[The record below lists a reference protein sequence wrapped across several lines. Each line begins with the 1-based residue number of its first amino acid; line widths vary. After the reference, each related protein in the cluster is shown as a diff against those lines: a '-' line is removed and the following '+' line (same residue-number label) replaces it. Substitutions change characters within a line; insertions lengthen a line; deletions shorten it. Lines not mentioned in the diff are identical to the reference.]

1 MKITLFLLLAPVTQ
15 GARQGVPAGKVVPQF
30 NLLNGKSLDAAAVAK
45 TTSGSSTTKHRLDL
59 SDLTVDS
66 AASNSFWN
74 TVNTSGSM
82 KYQSAVLVNTSLNGE
97 EIACLNC
104 VPEIFARWVAQRMEP
119 EPTKSDKKAGA
130 GENEKVDH
138 TKHPNSPGYDE
149 WAKSQQLANTTQA
162 EHTKHPNSPQYNEW
176 AKGKKSSFLAGSPF
190 ATVELPEVKEYVLAG
205 HAYEAARPRLQTL
218 WQSRRLVVGYSANPM
233 HEPMDFQSAL
243 TQLARESPML
253 TKDDCQ
259 RRNMPYCN
267 ALFSGDRTASAAQ
280 LRSVLDKT
288 FGAEYLKQNEAG
300 AELGLKEE
308 RKRVQTL
315 LRVLKGNYSFYYQKC
330 LNHEPKAASCNT
342 GANSELLGQ
351 VSCAPADDEPT
362 DDCVYAEVRRC
373 PNCEEGGGRGR
384 FFEYS
389 RFHGPLALFETK
401 ENRGGLMGQCEEFS
415 RAAHAL
421 LASLGYDARYVL
433 DFTDHVW
440 IEVRLPTGSKDGQW
454 LHADPSE
461 GILDQP
467 LMYEKG
473 WGKKLT
479 MIFAFTPQYIE
490 HITHKY
496 TEDYEGTVARR
507 GITDESLNALLK
519 EVNYRLQNELPMS
532 PWGFHF
538 SKNRKLEEIA
548 LWTHFESDGPRPIAF
563 PTR

>member
-1 MKITLFLLLAPVTQ
+1 MKIVFSLLVAALVQ
-15 GARQGVPAGKVVPQF
+15 GARRDVPKAAPKF
-30 NLLNGKSLDAAAVAK
+30 NLLNGKSFDAAKAS
-45 TTSGSSTTKHRLDL
+45 SGSSTMRHRLDL
-59 SDLTVDS
+59 TDLTVDS
-66 AASNSFWN
+66 AASYSFWN
-74 TVNTSGSM
+74 TSGTVS
-82 KYQSAVLVNTSLNGE
+82 YNSAVLVNTSLNGE
-97 EIACLNC
+97 EVACLNC
-104 VPEIFARWVAQRMEP
+104 VPELFARWVAQRMEP
-119 EPTKSDKKAGA
+119 EPKTGSAQRA
-130 GENEKVDH
+130 SGENEKVNH
-138 TKHPNSPGYDE
+138 TKHPNAPEYDE
-149 WAKSQQLANTTQA
+149 WAKSQSLANTQS
-162 EHTKHPNSPQYNEW
+162 EHTKHPNSPKYNDW
-176 AKGKKSSFLAGSPF
+176 AKSKKASFLAGSPY
-190 ATVELPEVKEYVLAG
+190 ATVDIPEVKQYTLAG

-280 LRSVLDKT
+280 LRKVLDET
-288 FGAEYLKQNEAG
+288 FGAEFLKQNEAG
-300 AELGLKEE
+300 SELGEKEE
-308 RKRVQTL
+308 RKRVQAL
-315 LRVLKGNYSFYYQKC
+315 LKVLKGNYSFYYQKC
-330 LNHEPKAASCNT
+330 LTHEPQAASCNP

-373 PNCEEGGGRGR
+373 PKCAEGGGRGR

-401 ENRGGLMGQCEEFS
+401 HNRGGLMGQCEEFS

-440 IEVRLPTGSKDGQW
+440 VEVRLPTGSKDGKW
-454 LHADPSE
+454 YHADPSE
-461 GILDQP
+461 GILDNP

>member
-1 MKITLFLLLAPVTQ
+1 MQIALSFVVATLVQAVRR
-15 GARQGVPAGKVVPQF
+15 AVPASKPAPQF
-30 NLLNGKSLDAAAVAK
+30 KLFNAKSLDEGATSKAK
-45 TTSGSSTTKHRLDL
+45 SGSSTMRHRLDL

-66 AASNSFWN
+66 AASISFWN
-74 TVNTSGSM
+74 AADGTG
-82 KYQSAVLVNTSLNGE
+82 KYNSAVLVNTTLDGE

-104 VPEIFARWVAQRMEP
+104 VPELFARWVAQRMEP
-119 EPTKSDKKAGA
+119 EPTTSQQKKGNT
-130 GENEKVDH
+130 ENEKVDH
-138 TKHPNSPGYDE
+138 TKHPNSPDYDE
-149 WAKSQQLANTTQA
+149 WAKSQSMANTTQP

-176 AKGKKSSFLAGSPF
+176 ASKKKSAFLASSPY
-190 ATVELPEVKEYVLAG
+190 AIGKIPEVQQYTLAG

-218 WQSRRLVVGYSANPM
+218 WQTRRLVVGYSANPM

-259 RRNMPYCN
+259 RRNMPFCN
-267 ALFSGDRTASAAQ
+267 ALFSGDCTASAKQ
-280 LRSVLDKT
+280 LREVLDKT

-300 AELGLKEE
+300 AELGLQEE
-308 RKRVQTL
+308 RKRVQSL
-315 LRVLKGNYSFYYQKC
+315 LKVLKGNYSFYYQKC
-330 LNHEPKAASCNT
+330 LNHEPKAATCNT

-373 PNCEEGGGRGR
+373 PKCEEGGGRGR

-401 ENRGGLMGQCEEFS
+401 ENRGSLMGQCEEFS

-440 IEVRLPTGSKDGQW
+440 IEVRLPTGSKDGKW

-496 TEDYEGTVARR
+496 TADYESTVARR
-507 GITDESLNALLK
+507 GISDESLDALLVECNK
-519 EVNYRLQNELPMS
+519 RLQNELPMS

-548 LWTHFESDGPRPIAF
+548 LWTHFESDGPGTAHAF
-563 PTR
+563 VAP